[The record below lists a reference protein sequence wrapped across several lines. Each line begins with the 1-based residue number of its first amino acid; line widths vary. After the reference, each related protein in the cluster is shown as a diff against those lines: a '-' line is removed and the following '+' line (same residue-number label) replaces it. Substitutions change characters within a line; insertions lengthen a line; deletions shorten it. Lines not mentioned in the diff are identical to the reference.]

1 MVNQLPVG
9 VRQIPDAVAL
19 ALVLLAQWRLSAWAL
34 RSEWARGAPR
44 RRVLLHIWRWA
55 GLAWTAYGI
64 VSGVG
69 LIARLIPPSM
79 LRDWARGMAII
90 YGMCII
96 GVWVLHELIDRVP
109 AFNPRRRRLLE
120 AVRASAIAAP
130 AAVCGY
136 GVFVERNDF
145 RMSEVDLPIPG
156 LPRGLHGLRLA
167 QITDI
172 HFSNYLGEKELLR
185 AIGMAN
191 ETRPHLTLLTG
202 DFITVRRDPLDHCL
216 RLLTRLRA
224 EAGIY
229 GCLGNHEIL
238 AGCEDYTE
246 QACARLG
253 ITILRSSARSLRFGE
268 ATLNL
273 AGVDYQRT
281 QRPYLEDTAGL
292 IAPGAMN
299 LLLSHN
305 PDVFPV
311 AAAQGWQATISGHTH
326 GGQVNVELLGENL
339 NVARFF
345 TPYVYGP
352 YREGVSSI
360 YVSRGL
366 GTVGAPIRIG
376 APPEVNLIRLCAT

>member
-1 MVNQLPVG
+1 M
-9 VRQIPDAVAL
+9 
-19 ALVLLAQWRLSAWAL
+19 
-34 RSEWARGAPR
+34 
-44 RRVLLHIWRWA
+44 
-55 GLAWTAYGI
+55 AWTAYGI
-64 VSGVG
+64 VFGVG
-69 LIARLIPPSM
+69 LIARFIPPSM

-96 GVWVLHELIDRVP
+96 GVWVLHELIGRVP
-109 AFNPRRRRLLE
+109 AFNPRRRQLLNT
-120 AVRASAIAAP
+120 VRTSAIAVP

-145 RMSEVDLPIPG
+145 RMSEVDLQIPG

-167 QITDI
+167 QLTDI

-202 DFITVRRDPLDHCL
+202 DFITVRRDPLDRCL
-216 RLLTRLRA
+216 RLLTKLRA

-253 ITILRSSARSLRFGE
+253 ITILRSAARALRFGD

-273 AGVDYQRT
+273 AGVDYQRS
-281 QRPYLEDTAGL
+281 QRPYLEDTEAL
-292 IAPGAMN
+292 IAPDALN

-311 AAAQGWQATISGHTH
+311 AARQGWQTTIAGHTH
-326 GGQVNVELLGENL
+326 GGQVNFELLGENL